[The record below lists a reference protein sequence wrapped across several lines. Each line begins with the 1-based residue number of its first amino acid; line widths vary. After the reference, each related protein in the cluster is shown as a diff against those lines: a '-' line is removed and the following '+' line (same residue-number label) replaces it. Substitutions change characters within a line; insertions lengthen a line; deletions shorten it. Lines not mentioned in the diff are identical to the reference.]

1 MKKHR
6 ERKLV
11 PYTPEQVFDV
21 VADVEHYPDFLPWI
35 DALTVHRRWEE
46 DGVEH
51 LEATMVV
58 AAKTYRDKART
69 KVRLDRPAGRIT
81 VDLLDGPFHHLH
93 NTWDFAARAP
103 RGTEI
108 NFYIEFQFK
117 KRIYQL
123 LMNRVFGEAARR
135 MVGGFTDRMKRQ
147 YG

>member
-21 VADVEHYPDFLPWI
+21 VADVDHYPEFLPWI
-35 DALTVHRRWEE
+35 DELTVHRRWEE
-46 DGVEH
+46 EGVEF

-58 AAKTYRDKART
+58 SAKTYRDKART
-69 KVRLDRPAGRIT
+69 KVRLDRAAGKIT

-93 NTWDFAARAP
+93 NTWDFKARDP

-108 NFYIEFQFK
+108 HFYIEFQFK
-117 KRIYQL
+117 SRIYQV

-135 MVGGFTDRMKRQ
+135 MVGAFTDRMKKQ
-147 YG
+147 YA